1 MKTFSL
7 EADKQPNAILRYF
20 LTTLLMPVSYVCK
33 NSKIFYPRGLLV
45 PTPDNNSIKAK
56 YVVHP
61 LELVF
66 INILNIYVFI
76 NVYIISFN
84 LINIF
89 KPRRIEL

>member
-20 LTTLLMPVSYVCK
+20 LTILLMFVSYVCK
-33 NSKIFYPRGLLV
+33 KSKMFYPRALLV
-45 PTPDNNSIKAK
+45 TTPDNNSIKAK